1 MKPLNKILDG
11 VYPNLIKEMLT
22 YILEAFI
29 TEPFLKKKNYE
40 KKIIF

>member
-22 YILEAFI
+22 DILEAFI
-29 TEPFLKKKNYE
+29 TEPFLKKKIMR
-40 KKIIF
+40 KK

>member
-22 YILEAFI
+22 DILEAFI
-29 TEPFLKKKNYE
+29 TKPFFLKKKL
-40 KKIIF
+40 

>member
-22 YILEAFI
+22 DILEAFI
-29 TEPFLKKKNYE
+29 TEPFFK
-40 KKIIF
+40 

>member
-22 YILEAFI
+22 DILEAFI
-29 TEPFLKKKNYE
+29 TELF
-40 KKIIF
+40 F

>member
-22 YILEAFI
+22 DILEAFI
-29 TEPFLKKKNYE
+29 TEPFKKKNYE

>member
-22 YILEAFI
+22 DILEAFI
-29 TEPFLKKKNYE
+29 TEAF
-40 KKIIF
+40 F

>member
-22 YILEAFI
+22 DILEAFI
-29 TEPFLKKKNYE
+29 TEPFKKKFMR
-40 KKIIF
+40 KK

>member
-22 YILEAFI
+22 DILEAFI
-29 TEPFLKKKNYE
+29 TEPFKKKITR
-40 KKIIF
+40 KK